1 MLYLR
6 EIEKQIVE
14 RLAPLQAEHYFHL
27 FNEPDTRNVLNP
39 QAKALVFFSGQ
50 SFSEPQIDQIPT
62 PTRQIRLHQEAVL
75 RWSISLQ
82 LVNLQTHTPIYDLI
96 EAVQEKLAG
105 FYPVVPSINLGFLIP
120 DNIDFRALSDGAQWQ
135 YSLNFSLRKFAR

>member
-1 MLYLR
+1 MLYLL

-14 RLAPLQAEHYFHL
+14 RIAPLQSEHYFYL
-27 FNEPDTRNVLNP
+27 FNEPDTSNVLNP

-50 SFSEPQIDQIPT
+50 SFSQPQVDQIPV
-62 PTRQIRLHQEAVL
+62 PSSQIRLYQEAVL

-82 LVNLQTHTPIYDLI
+82 LVNLQTHTPIYALI

-105 FYPVVPSINLGFLIP
+105 FYPVVPSVNLGFLIP
-120 DNIDFRALSDGAQWQ
+120 DNVDFRSLKDGAQWQ